1 LFYILGS
8 IILVILTIV
17 TVWLFLK
24 LLVKINTLTKYKGL
38 AYFSANLFFLTLLIC
53 YLFVPL
59 EIYKI
64 LGIEQSVNTFY
75 IPFVIGLT
83 VSIFTF
89 RERIS
94 EISKLK
100 F

>member
-1 LFYILGS
+1 M
-8 IILVILTIV
+8 VILILV
-17 TVWLFLK
+17 TVWLFLR
-24 LLVKINTLTKYKGL
+24 LLVKVNTLTKYRGIS
-38 AYFSANLFFLTLLIC
+38 YFSVNLFFLTLLIC

-59 EIYKI
+59 EVYKT

-75 IPFVIGLT
+75 IPFVIGLAT
-83 VSIFTF
+83 SIFTF
-89 RERIS
+89 RKSIS